1 MSTPLPSW
9 LLLQALSEATEV
21 LRELENN
28 KLLRGKD
35 YPTSALV
42 QLRQACGSS
51 GVQVKPQTERGRDE
65 MFRAAVEAALAAC
78 CDERPGLGGEVPQRF
93 VAGLAQDLGEGTG
106 AHRGVHCQ
114 AHCWRHWDR
123 ASATLQG

>member
-1 MSTPLPSW
+1 MSTLLPSW

-21 LRELENN
+21 LREQ
-28 KLLRGKD
+28 D

-123 ASATLQG
+123 ASATRQG